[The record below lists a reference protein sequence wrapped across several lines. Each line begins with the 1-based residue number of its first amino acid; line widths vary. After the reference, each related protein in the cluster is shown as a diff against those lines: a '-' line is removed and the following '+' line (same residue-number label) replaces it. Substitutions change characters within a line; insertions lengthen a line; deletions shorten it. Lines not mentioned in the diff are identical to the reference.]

1 MQQSQE
7 NNAVDQLRNMKL
19 VNSIV
24 DVGMQLIIS
33 ANVSTTQGRNQAATV
48 SGLLLQLRDLSVE
61 DKHTHEKLNAI
72 MSQLN
77 GFKH

>member
-7 NNAVDQLRNMKL
+7 NNAADQLRNMML
-19 VNSIV
+19 INSIV
-24 DVGMQLIIS
+24 ETGMNLILG
-33 ANVSTTQGRNQAATV
+33 ANVSTSQGRNQASTV
-48 SGLLLQLRDLSVE
+48 SGLLLQLRELLVE
-61 DKHTHEKLNAI
+61 HKDTHEKLNAI